1 MSSNAEITGID
12 LGDNLKLINWNL
24 DSGMTCHMTPYIS
37 GFIPVSLVET
47 YKYTEFVDGYFFTAK
62 QTREVQIKM
71 RDDNLKPFIDNEHNA
86 VKLLHS
92 ARRKIIFG

>member
-37 GFIPVSLVET
+37 GFIPGSLGEAD
-47 YKYTEFVDGYFFTAK
+47 KYIKAVDGHFVTAK
-62 QTREVQIKM
+62 QT
-71 RDDNLKPFIDNEHNA
+71 
-86 VKLLHS
+86 
-92 ARRKIIFG
+92 G